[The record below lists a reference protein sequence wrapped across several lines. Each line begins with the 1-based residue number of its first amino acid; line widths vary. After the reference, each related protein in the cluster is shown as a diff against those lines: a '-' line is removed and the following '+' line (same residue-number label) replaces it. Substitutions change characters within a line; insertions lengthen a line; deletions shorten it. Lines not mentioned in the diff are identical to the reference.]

1 MRVQLSSIRPSAI
14 FEFGDLGQGAAVSVS
29 CNYQKRPML
38 GNVEQIV
45 SRQKWSMAKRV
56 IFDPLPC
63 ACFKVVQ
70 LSLLVVWIIRAEG
83 QKLI

>member
-14 FEFGDLGQGAAVSVS
+14 FEFGDLGNDAAVGEA
-29 CNYQKRPML
+29 CNHQIRPLL
-38 GNVEQIV
+38 GNVEHVV

-83 QKLI
+83 QKPI

>member
-14 FEFGDLGQGAAVSVS
+14 FEFGDLGNDAAVGEA
-29 CNYQKRPML
+29 CNHQIRPLL
-38 GNVEQIV
+38 GNVEHIV
-45 SRQKWSMAKRV
+45 TRQKWSTAKRV
-56 IFDPLPC
+56 IFGRLPC

-70 LSLLVVWIIRAEG
+70 LRLFVVWLNGANG